1 MQCETEMRAEDNEGL
16 SGPVLPSSGR
26 LSTLLPTQ
34 SVAPPPLALQCLSFE
49 VSM

>member
-1 MQCETEMRAEDNEGL
+1 MQCETEMRAEDNQGL

-34 SVAPPPLALQCLSFE
+34 SVAPPPLALQCLS
-49 VSM
+49 V